1 MMIIRS
7 ERFKKI
13 QRIFSLV
20 QPRLSIDEIFD
31 SGSKD
36 EQQWKYFKNNYELN
50 EKDYTFCF
58 G

>member
-1 MMIIRS
+1 MMIIRRI

-20 QPRLSIDEIFD
+20 QPRLFD

-36 EQQWKYFKNNYELN
+36 EQQWKYFKNNYSL
-50 EKDYTFCF
+50 
-58 G
+58 

>member
-1 MMIIRS
+1 M
-7 ERFKKI
+7 ERPSAKHSLQSRPSRKI

-36 EQQWKYFKNNYELN
+36 EQQWKYFKNNYSL
-50 EKDYTFCF
+50 
-58 G
+58 